1 MDDSTPTQEWTRD
14 TKTPVDPDTPVEHRF
29 LLRLRDH
36 PDDLAMRM
44 VFADWLEETGRADK
58 AAIVRAFAEPRADDA
73 PPLVLTT
80 EVEREWLAIVSR
92 APIERC
98 DVRFRFQCP
107 KAWESLT
114 STDDATV
121 RHCGTCEKPVF
132 FCSDLTEV
140 RVHGGAKRCV
150 AFSPRLLRTEALA
163 EYEDEATG
171 STMMMGEIDVDPGEW
186 LEDAPTLVR

>member
-1 MDDSTPTQEWTRD
+1 MAVQLVYDRTGGDQALAGQLLGNEDSD
-14 TKTPVDPDTPVEHRF
+14 TVKVYARRSKKA
-29 LLRLRDH
+29 LR
-36 PDDLAMRM
+36 
-44 VFADWLEETGRADK
+44 E
-58 AAIVRAFAEPRADDA
+58 AA
-73 PPLVLTT
+73 
-80 EVEREWLAIVSR
+80 EREWLAIVSR